1 MPPHP
6 CVRSNN
12 GAGADVTWVK
22 REGEG
27 DNPCGNQGAIYRRKI
42 GAVKG
47 QNLQGCHHM
56 VRQIFTQIY
65 HKWVAMAA
73 GAARLQADQCRSLCY
88 DKHHRWMV
96 TVVMTLLIDSHV
108 S

>member
-1 MPPHP
+1 MGGAHGIA
-6 CVRSNN
+6 VRVSSVLQY
-12 GAGADVTWVK
+12 GRYQASPDVT
-22 REGEG
+22 
-27 DNPCGNQGAIYRRKI
+27 KI
-42 GAVKG
+42 GREPVKG

-73 GAARLQADQCRSLCY
+73 GAARLQAAQCRSLCY

-96 TVVMTLLIDSHV
+96 TVVMTLLIYSRV